1 MKDRPKFRLAD
12 EESKDV
18 RATLP
23 QAYYS
28 LILGLLPPP
37 ASVADSNS
45 KLDRDGF
52 SSRQLEKAQPVWVRE
67 LTVESF

>member
-28 LILGLLPPP
+28 GMTKI
-37 ASVADSNS
+37 
-45 KLDRDGF
+45 K
-52 SSRQLEKAQPVWVRE
+52 
-67 LTVESF
+67 TV

>member
-23 QAYYS
+23 QAYFR
-28 LILGLLPPP
+28 GVLLFPSG
-37 ASVADSNS
+37 A
-45 KLDRDGF
+45 
-52 SSRQLEKAQPVWVRE
+52 RQATK
-67 LTVESF
+67 S

>member
-23 QAYYS
+23 QAYYNPVITVTVS
-28 LILGLLPPP
+28 QEAGWTVQQP
-37 ASVADSNS
+37 
-45 KLDRDGF
+45 DR
-52 SSRQLEKAQPVWVRE
+52 LMATW
-67 LTVESF
+67 

>member
-23 QAYYS
+23 QAYYFFN
-28 LILGLLPPP
+28 LFC
-37 ASVADSNS
+37 AC
-45 KLDRDGF
+45 
-52 SSRQLEKAQPVWVRE
+52 
-67 LTVESF
+67 

>member
-23 QAYYS
+23 QAYYYNKR
-28 LILGLLPPP
+28 LGGIRK
-37 ASVADSNS
+37 D
-45 KLDRDGF
+45 
-52 SSRQLEKAQPVWVRE
+52 
-67 LTVESF
+67 

>member
-1 MKDRPKFRLAD
+1 MNKLFTGYSLPGDYILHPPHASHTRTGPLFRLAD

-28 LILGLLPPP
+28 VVIATP
-37 ASVADSNS
+37 
-45 KLDRDGF
+45 
-52 SSRQLEKAQPVWVRE
+52 
-67 LTVESF
+67 

>member
-23 QAYYS
+23 QAYY
-28 LILGLLPPP
+28 LLT
-37 ASVADSNS
+37 
-45 KLDRDGF
+45 RH
-52 SSRQLEKAQPVWVRE
+52 
-67 LTVESF
+67 

>member
-23 QAYYS
+23 QAYY
-28 LILGLLPPP
+28 LAGLLR
-37 ASVADSNS
+37 AE
-45 KLDRDGF
+45 G
-52 SSRQLEKAQPVWVRE
+52 SSWGR
-67 LTVESF
+67 TH